1 MSDSPLN
8 IESVVVRI
16 ITDKPVRKTPY
27 QVKGVFIRQ
36 YPEEPA
42 IPMLD
47 GTFREKFLYPRIQV
61 KILNEQIYIIG
72 VHEGVKPVISLVK
85 KFIYLILGISLLKF
99 KILILSKKISNL
111 LELID

>member
-1 MSDSPLN
+1 MSDSLSN
-8 IESVVVRI
+8 IDSVVVRI

-36 YPEEPA
+36 YPDQPV

-47 GTFREKFLYPRIQV
+47 GTYRDKFLYPRVQV

-72 VHEGVKPVISLVK
+72 VHEGVEPVLSLIE
-85 KFIYLILGISLLKF
+85 KFDIFDFGNITFEIQNTETVSYTHLRAH
-99 KILILSKKISNL
+99 
-111 LELID
+111 ET